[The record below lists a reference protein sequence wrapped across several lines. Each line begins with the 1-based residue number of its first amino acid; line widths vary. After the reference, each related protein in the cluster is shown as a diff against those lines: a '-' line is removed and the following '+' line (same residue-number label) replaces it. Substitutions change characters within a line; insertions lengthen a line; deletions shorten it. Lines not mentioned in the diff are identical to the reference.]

1 MASGIRYE
9 REGAVGVVTLDNAA
23 KMNPLTEAMQHALLE
38 VLSTARQ
45 DAEVRALLIT
55 GEGRGF
61 CVGADLSAMVPSEG
75 DTRSLGTRTADTMAV
90 LSNKLVLALR
100 EAPFPVVSALNGAV
114 AGAGVGLA
122 LAADLVVAAR
132 SAYFYFPFMPK
143 LGIVPDLGS
152 TWFLANLVGR
162 SRALG
167 LTLLGDK
174 LPADQALDW
183 GLVWSVVDDAAL
195 PDEGRA
201 LARRLAELPAH
212 GALEMRRAFEAA
224 RCNDLP
230 AQLAYEAERQRELI
244 DHPDFAE
251 GVAAFMGRR
260 MPLFRNRSD

>member
-9 REGAVGVVTLDNAA
+9 LEGAVGVVTLDNAA
-23 KMNPLTEAMQHALLE
+23 RMNPLTEEMQHALLD
-38 VLSTARQ
+38 VLA
-45 DAEVRALLIT
+45 DVAKDPKVRSLLIT

-61 CVGADLSAMVPSEG
+61 CVGADLSAMVPAQG

-90 LSNKLVLALR
+90 LSNKLVIALR
-100 EAPFPVVSALNGAV
+100 EAPVPVVSAINGAV

-122 LAADLVVAAR
+122 LAADLAVAAR

-152 TWFLANLVGR
+152 TWFLVNLLGR

-174 LPADQALDW
+174 LSAEQAREW
-183 GLVWSVVDDAAL
+183 GLVWSVVDDEAL
-195 PDEGRA
+195 PDEGRV

-212 GALEMRRAFEAA
+212 GALEMRRAFESA
-224 RCNDLP
+224 RCNDLA

-260 MPLFRNRSD
+260 VPSFRNRSG

>member
-1 MASGIRYE
+1 MSSGVRYE

-23 KMNPLTEAMQHALLE
+23 RLNPLTEVMQQALLE
-38 VLSTARQ
+38 ILDQAGRDPQ
-45 DAEVRALLIT
+45 VRALLII

-61 CVGADLSAMVPSEG
+61 CVGADLGSMVPQPG
-75 DTRSLGTRTADTMAV
+75 DTRSLGTRTADAMAV
-90 LSNKLVLALR
+90 LSNKLVVALR

-132 SAYFYFPFMPK
+132 SSYFYFPFMPK

-152 TWFLANLVGR
+152 TWFLVNLLGR

-174 LPADQALDW
+174 LSSAQALEW
-183 GLVWSVVDDAAL
+183 GLVWSVVDDEAL
-195 PDEGRA
+195 PEEGRK
-201 LARRLAELPAH
+201 LAQRLAELPAH

-224 RCNDLP
+224 RCNDL
-230 AQLAYEAERQRELI
+230 ATQLAYEAERQRELI

-260 MPLFRNRSD
+260 SPSFGNRSG